1 MFEIIPGKKK
11 IGAQII
17 CDLKS
22 IKKNHTKK
30 IKYAIQYLRVS
41 TLVQGK
47 EDKT

>member
-22 IKKNHTKK
+22 IKKTTPKK
-30 IKYAIQYLRVS
+30 LNMHFKNM
-41 TLVQGK
+41 
-47 EDKT
+47 E

>member
-30 IKYAIQYLRVS
+30 IKYALQ
-41 TLVQGK
+41 K
-47 EDKT
+47 

>member
-22 IKKNHTKK
+22 IKKNYTKK
-30 IKYAIQYLRVS
+30 IKYALQKYGMIYFRNQNLY
-41 TLVQGK
+41 
-47 EDKT
+47 